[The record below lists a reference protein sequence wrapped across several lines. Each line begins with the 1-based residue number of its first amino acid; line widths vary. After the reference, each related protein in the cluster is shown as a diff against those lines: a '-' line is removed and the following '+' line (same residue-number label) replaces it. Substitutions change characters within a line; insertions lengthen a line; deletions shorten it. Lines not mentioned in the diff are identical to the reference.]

1 VEVLMLKT
9 TLIFAAVI
17 AAVEFVGADRAL
29 TAEPFIAD
37 MQVISSDANSRLL
50 KLGLKKA
57 VVIDLPTDIKE
68 VLVAD
73 QKTVTVVVRT
83 MRRVYVIGAALGK
96 TNVFFYD
103 AAGRQIV
110 ALDVCVSEIAQSQ
123 PPALGEIWHG
133 RQRDRLSQHF
143 MRALTLSD
151 K

>member
-1 VEVLMLKT
+1 
-9 TLIFAAVI
+9 
-17 AAVEFVGADRAL
+17 
-29 TAEPFIAD
+29 
-37 MQVISSDANSRLL
+37 
-50 KLGLKKA
+50 
-57 VVIDLPTDIKE
+57 
-68 VLVAD
+68 
-73 QKTVTVVVRT
+73 

-110 ALDVCVSEIAQSQ
+110 ALDVCVSEVAQSQ